1 MEIADMDKR
10 FALGIAL
17 TTLAAAVFAADK
29 TGGLTVATYTPP
41 AQTAPTK
48 GGALFADE
56 ALVLSAPPRDTPE
69 DGARRFGP
77 VADYL
82 GKVLGRKV
90 VYQHPGGWGV
100 YQGAMQRGV
109 YDIVFDGPH
118 FNGWR
123 LEKLGHHVLVK
134 LPGEFPQAVVVR
146 ADEARITQMRQLA
159 GRTVCAHAP
168 PNLGTLVMLNEFDN
182 PARQPVIR
190 VTDGYNHIY
199 QALLDGKCTAAVL
212 PVGHVKKSDKDG
224 ARTRIVFQG
233 KPMPNQ
239 AFSAGPRLSAEER
252 EKIAEALLAPEA
264 EAALARFREAYSL
277 GKQLVR
283 ARDEEYMNLGQVL
296 KDQWGYY

>member
-1 MEIADMDKR
+1 MNKCIAWV
-10 FALGIAL
+10 IVSV
-17 TTLAAAVFAADK
+17 TLAVPALAADK
-29 TGGLTVATYTPP
+29 SGGLTMANFTPP
-41 AQTAPTK
+41 SRHTPSANSLLP
-48 GGALFADE
+48 DDN

-69 DGARRFGP
+69 DGIRRFGP

-82 GKVLGRKV
+82 SKALGRKV
-90 VYQHPGGWGV
+90 VYRHPGSWGV
-100 YQGAMQRGV
+100 YQGAMQRGA
-109 YDIVFDGPH
+109 YDLVFDGPH

-134 LPGEFPQAVVVR
+134 LPGDFPQAVVVR
-146 ADEARITQMRQLA
+146 SDESQITQLKQLA
-159 GRTVCAHAP
+159 GRMVCAHAP

-190 VTDGYNHIY
+190 VTDGYNRIY

-212 PVGHVKKSDKDG
+212 PAGHVKKSDKDS
-224 ARTRIVFQG
+224 RHTRIIFQG
-233 KPMPNQ
+233 SSMPNQ

-252 EKIAEALLAPEA
+252 EKITQALLAPEA
-264 EAALARFREAYSL
+264 ENALAKFREAYSL

-283 ARDEEYMNLGQVL
+283 AQDQEYANLGQYL